1 MENGKEEVIMV
12 GVGILNL
19 TKSSQDA
26 KFVRKVI
33 RGTLRKMGEKGRIS
47 VGVVFVS
54 KNRIQEI
61 NRKYR
66 GKNNATDVLSFPVA
80 EQFIISG
87 KDEKCLGEIVVCLPI
102 VKKHAQKIGVTFN
115 RELAHILIHG
125 TLHLLVHEHNKSDKD
140 AEKMHRKE
148 EEIMDAIL

>member
-1 MENGKEEVIMV
+1 MENGKEEVIMI
-12 GVGILNL
+12 GVDILNL
-19 TKSSQDA
+19 TKSSQDTR
-26 KFVRKVI
+26 FVRKVI

-66 GKNNATDVLSFPVA
+66 GKNNATDVLSFPIV
-80 EQFIISG
+80 EQFIVSG
-87 KDEKCLGEIVVCLPI
+87 KDEKSLGEIVVCLPV
-102 VKKHAQKIGVTFN
+102 VKKQAQKMGVAFN

-125 TLHLLVHEHNKSDKD
+125 TLHLLGHQHNKSEKD
-140 AEKMHRKE
+140 TEKMHRKE
-148 EEIMDAIL
+148 EEIMRVIL